1 MAGRQVVFD
10 QPGGTLSTVAAFLK
24 EDYVTNEI
32 RSLVNTRT
40 EFLSR
45 IKTKGTD
52 NGGLGWVEPLKTA
65 TSQGTGARAEGSALP
80 NPGFGVYERITGNVK
95 SLYGTFYITGQAI
108 AGTKSS
114 KSAFKSALTKA
125 MEDCKEGFATDLQ
138 RQAWGD
144 GSAVL
149 GRVATGTTGTVIQVS
164 DPYGLEYV
172 QSDLQGYEKVMPYG
186 KNMEVWIYT
195 EGGGG
200 TNLFRR
206 VTLVGR
212 TAGTIT
218 LNTSATVLAG
228 DIILRGSAATNNSDG
243 NEITGI
249 SGFIKNSG
257 MYFNLDRTGEPV
269 LQSEVIESSGDPL
282 TLEDEMDA
290 MGDALFRNQVG
301 DDAEMLI
308 FGNTRVFSAYRR
320 VLRAER
326 RQVNPTTLKS
336 GQKAIEYD
344 GITFVR
350 DKDCPPQRMYWI
362 KMNEVFWRQMGEEG
376 WIDDDGSVLK
386 QVIGT
391 EGPLHAFNAF
401 WCKHADLVTR
411 APAEHGVIEGIT
423 FTDTSV

>member
-10 QPGGTLSTVAAFLK
+10 QPGNTLSTVAAFLK
-24 EDYVTNEI
+24 EDYVVKEI
-32 RSLVNTRT
+32 RTLVNTST

-45 IKTKGTD
+45 ITTKGTD

-65 TSQGTGARAEGSALP
+65 ISQGSGARGEGGALP
-80 NPGFGVYERITGNVK
+80 NPGFGQYERITGNVK

-125 MEDCKEGFATDLQ
+125 MEDCKEGFKVDLQ

-144 GSAVL
+144 GSAIL
-149 GRVATGTTGTVIQVS
+149 GRVAATANSTTISVS
-164 DPYGLEYV
+164 DPYGLDYV
-172 QSDLQGYEKVMPYG
+172 QADLQGYEKVMPYG
-186 KNMEVWIYT
+186 KNMEIWIYT
-195 EGGGG
+195 EGGAG

-206 VTLVGR
+206 VTAVSR
-212 TAGTIT
+212 TAGTLT
-218 LNTSATVLAG
+218 LNSAASVTEG
-228 DIILRGSAATNNSDG
+228 DIILRGSAAANNSDG

-282 TLEDEMDA
+282 LLEDEMDS
-290 MGDALFRNQVG
+290 MSDALFRNSTG
-301 DDAEMLI
+301 DDGEMLI

-320 VLRAER
+320 TLRSER
-326 RQVNPTTLKS
+326 RQVNPTVLKS
-336 GQKAIEYD
+336 GQKALDYD

-350 DKDCPPQRMYWI
+350 DKDCPPQHMYWV

-391 EGPLHAFNAF
+391 DGPLHAFNAF
-401 WCKHADLVTR
+401 WCKHCALVTR

-423 FTDTSV
+423 FTDTSD

>member
-1 MAGRQVVFD
+1 MAGRQVIFD
-10 QPGGTLSTVAAFLK
+10 QPGGTLSTIAAFLK

-32 RSLVNTRT
+32 RSLVNTST

-65 TSQGTGARAEGSALP
+65 ISQGSGARAENSPLP
-80 NPGFGVYERITGNVK
+80 NPGFGVYDRITGNVK
-95 SLYGTFYITGQAI
+95 SLYGVFYITGQAI

-125 MEDCKEGFATDLQ
+125 MEDCKEGFRVDLQ

-144 GSAVL
+144 GSAIL
-149 GRVATGTTGTVIQVS
+149 GRVAANSSGTVVQVS
-164 DPYGLEYV
+164 DPYGLDYV

-206 VTLVGR
+206 ITLVSR
-212 TAGTIT
+212 TDGTVT
-218 LNTSATVLAG
+218 LNTAATVLAG

-249 SGFIKNSG
+249 SGFVKNTG

-269 LQSEVIESSGDPL
+269 LQSEIIESSGDPL
-282 TLEDEMDA
+282 TMEDEMDA
-290 MGDALFRNQVG
+290 MSDAMFRNG
-301 DDAEMLI
+301 TDDGETLI

-320 VLRAER
+320 QLRSER
-326 RQVNPTTLKS
+326 RQVNPTVLKS
-336 GQKAIEYD
+336 GQKALEYD

-350 DKDCPPQRMYWI
+350 DKDCPPQRMYWL
-362 KMNEVFWRQMGEEG
+362 KMNEIFWRQMGEEG

-386 QVIGT
+386 QAIGAD
-391 EGPLHAFNAF
+391 GPLHAFNAF

-411 APAEHGVIEGIT
+411 APMEHGMIEGIT